1 MKKNK
6 PFVEREVAS
15 YNIKEQLISG
25 TVLGLGL
32 VLAVVTIAIILS
44 IV

>member
-1 MKKNK
+1 MKKKK
-6 PFVEREVAS
+6 PFIEREVAS

-25 TVLGLGL
+25 IVLGLGL
-32 VLAVVTIAIILS
+32 VIIVVTIAIILS

>member
-1 MKKNK
+1 MKKK
-6 PFVEREVAS
+6 KTFIEREVAS
-15 YNIKEQLISG
+15 YNIKEQLISA